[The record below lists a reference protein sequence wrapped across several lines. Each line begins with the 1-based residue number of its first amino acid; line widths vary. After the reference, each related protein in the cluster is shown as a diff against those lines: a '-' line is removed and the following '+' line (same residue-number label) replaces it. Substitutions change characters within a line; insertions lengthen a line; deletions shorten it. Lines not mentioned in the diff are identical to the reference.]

1 MSTAARIALAIAA
14 VALLAG
20 CSERE
25 RGRPGTGSSDAGPR
39 APEGGTAFD
48 GAVGVDVPPACSATL
63 TGVVRFPNGREPVPG
78 AVVYTTAGD
87 APAPRT
93 GECNQCIGSESV
105 LSNVE
110 TGIDGTFSISV
121 SRGPQRLVIEKGLFA
136 RIVELD
142 VTECGTTIAL
152 EEEQTR
158 LPKNESEG
166 RIPKIA
172 IGTGYYDFME
182 NVVAKLG
189 LGMVDASGFLVPG
202 SQQFDLYDGAD
213 DVFGTGGPTLESLL
227 RDRARLTTYDIVFI
241 NCGSAPEDGFFGSG
255 SVLSEPAVRDNLRAF
270 VEGGGRLYV
279 TDEAYDYVEQTFPR
293 FLGFEE
299 APSLGETPETE
310 DAAELGEDLSRV
322 DASVHDDTLRAW
334 LESLGHIT
342 GGTVGITGMIAGWT
356 VIAETDPMLTTT
368 WVSGPVTWTSSSTFD
383 SRTDVRPLTVTFDLG
398 CGRVLYT
405 SYHTDNSAFGSGG
418 TTLTAQELILAYLV
432 LEIAECIEDP
442 VLI

>member
-1 MSTAARIALAIAA
+1 MSTASLIALAIAA
-14 VALLAG
+14 LAFAG
-20 CSERE
+20 CSD
-25 RGRPGTGSSDAGPR
+25 RGRVRPGMVRIDGGPR
-39 APEGGTAFD
+39 AEGGSGIDA
-48 GAVGVDVPPACSATL
+48 AVGIDVLPPCAATL

-105 LSNVE
+105 LSHTE
-110 TGIDGTFSISV
+110 TGIDGTFSITV
-121 SRGPQRLVIEKGLFA
+121 SRGMQRLVIEKGLFA
-136 RIVELD
+136 RVIELD
-142 VTECGTTIAL
+142 VTECGATIPL
-152 EEEQTR
+152 EDEQTR
-158 LPKNESEG
+158 LPRNPSEG
-166 RIPKIA
+166 QIPKIA
-172 IGTGYYDFME
+172 IGTGYYDFMQ

-189 LGMVDASGFLVPG
+189 LGTLDASGFLVPG
-202 SQQFDLYDGAD
+202 SEQFDLYDGAD
-213 DVFGTGGPTLESLL
+213 DPFGSGGGASLESLL
-227 RDRARLTTYDIVFI
+227 RDMALLSTYDIVFI
-241 NCGSAPEDGFFGSG
+241 NCGSSPEDGFFGSG
-255 SVLSEPAVRDNLRAF
+255 SILSEPAVRDNLRAF

-299 APSLGETPETE
+299 APSLSTTPEVE
-310 DAAELGEDLSRV
+310 DAAELGEDMDRV
-322 DASVHDDTLRAW
+322 DATVHDDTMRAW
-334 LESLGHIT
+334 LDSLGHIV

-356 VIAETDPMLTTT
+356 VITQTDPMLTTT

-405 SYHTDNSAFGSGG
+405 SYHTDSSFFGSGG
-418 TTLTAQELILAYLV
+418 ASLTAQELILAYLV
-432 LEIAECIEDP
+432 LEIGKCIEDP